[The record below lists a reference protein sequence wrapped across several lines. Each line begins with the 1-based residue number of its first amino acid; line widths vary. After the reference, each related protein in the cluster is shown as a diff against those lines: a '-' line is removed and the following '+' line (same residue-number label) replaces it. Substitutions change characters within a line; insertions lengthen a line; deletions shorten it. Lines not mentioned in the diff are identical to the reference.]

1 LEKNEE
7 NHLLVAL
14 SIIVNKKYSLVVY
27 LNTMYDSYLFL
38 SIKSIWISSFIYI
51 LRMTLI
57 KKTHVHAYLYV
68 IVLLFF
74 VSVLTSYPF
83 YH

>member
-1 LEKNEE
+1 
-7 NHLLVAL
+7 
-14 SIIVNKKYSLVVY
+14 
-27 LNTMYDSYLFL
+27 
-38 SIKSIWISSFIYI
+38 
-51 LRMTLI
+51 MTLI